1 VECDAVPAIADLG
14 TLAAADNCDP
24 APSIVFV
31 SEVRTDGESGLSFSW
46 TSVGYYPSEISW
58 EVDGVTY
65 AAGDEPTLGLA
76 EGTYTINGYDS
87 WGDGWNGGELVI
99 TDIASGTS
107 TAFTVDFGDYSASA
121 DITVSAACVDKYTL
135 ARTWET
141 EDCAGNTHQR
151 TQTIEVVDTT
161 APELAIE
168 CPADMLHA
176 NVCHADGDLSLET
189 NGIVTWEESDNCD
202 ADVDVSYTYADVTVY
217 DCTAD
222 DSNDQGSFTVTR
234 TFTVTAVD
242 NCGNT
247 TVMSCDQVLT
257 FTDEES
263 PVMTDDVTL
272 LYPAAIAC
280 EDFNDPYDVSLM
292 PLTATDNCDDSLT
305 FTVVEAHLTSGSC
318 PGTWIRHWVATD
330 DCGNVSDQAIQ
341 YVATF
346 DLTNPVTEIN
356 CPSDVTLYQD
366 EDCYVDLSTD
376 ANGYA
381 MYSATDN
388 CDDNLTT
395 WIDYEDSEH
404 VYNCGGGVGEVSSY
418 DEDNGGD
425 VSSDAT
431 NPMDIPFAGAGD
443 YLISGSA
450 GNYQTA
456 NADPEYFTIEIPAGY
471 ELRAVRMVEFDQVG
485 YEPAGEPAGNGGFFG
500 IGHGDAMP
508 PIASPADFVPAAN
521 ALFGGAL
528 VGILPGAQPGDNV
541 LDDLASPFEFPA
553 FGINIPGFSGTL
565 GAGTYSFF
573 FKEGN
578 AHPDVVDAYVNWS
591 FALEVASAGDD
602 DNLEGSFSFTRTFTA
617 SATDECGNNHTV
629 SCDQEVTVIDDLA
642 PLLEVDCPAYQNL
655 INVCFKDVDTTLA
668 GLGSPQWTVSD
679 NCDSDV
685 NVSFTYVDV
694 VTFQCSM
701 IGVDDSPEG
710 SYKLRRTFTTV
721 AVDDCG
727 NSTTVVCEQI
737 INTFDLISPE
747 PEINCPDAATVQLD
761 ENCATDSSPSVTGNP
776 TATATDNCDTEV
788 TITYDYSDS
797 APEQICGGDQS
808 GSYTFIRTWTATA
821 EDDCNNEASVSC
833 DQLITVL
840 DEIQPEPAIVCPD
853 DATIYTDEDCLTDVS
868 PESTNGYA
876 TGSATDN
883 CDPNVTIEISYE
895 DGQRTYDCSYDD
907 NIAEGSYHFT
917 RTWTSVATDDCGN
930 TDSIT
935 CDQLITALDTITPV
949 QDFPELTTDTLYLD
963 MDCAVDMT
971 PSVYPVSTYS
981 DNCDTD
987 VENTVSY
994 EDNPENFSALFGEM
1008 GVSIEAVAEHTTGD
1022 LAGMTTYRVYATLA
1036 AEGDFL
1042 SSVSGEGAFS
1052 TQLRTTTSFYQHDL
1066 GGATPN
1072 TINALLYP
1080 IYPDLEYDSWV
1091 TIGLESMPDLAG
1103 GEGDVNIAEPGSE
1116 TWASTV
1122 FEGGG
1127 DIVINSSY
1135 GGAWYA
1141 LNGDSNGLADED
1153 GRVLVAQLTT
1163 DGSVNGQ
1170 LFLQVFPQGDG
1181 SNQILRTVTFG
1192 DECAGD
1198 DSVTEGSFVTT
1209 RVWRSDI
1216 SDDCGNSST
1225 TYTYQNIVVLDTIA
1239 PQFTETCDISN
1250 GEQVEYTCGDD
1261 NDNGTNDVLDF
1272 IQLPAACAPSFMENC
1287 DSEVAL
1293 TMVSD
1298 SSGYV
1303 PTNSVANYCMPST
1316 VELLAN
1322 NQSCDDR
1329 DAESIRLFNFAGGES
1344 FTIVDGGAS
1353 LVEVMSGD
1361 SALHIVLETENAAG
1375 DAGFMFDA
1383 MYEGSFDWNAW
1394 LDQPGL
1400 HSYKKD
1406 CAELY
1411 PGIEIWTEWL
1421 YYVMANGTMEGTGRF
1436 AGSSFTLSHQPM
1448 NNYYGLQVGL
1458 GANNKNENYGASAWF
1473 FWSGEYVLDG
1483 ASQGTVASSGDIF
1496 MDLDCCLGWQV
1507 NYEYTIVDDCGNSSG
1522 YGYSN
1527 VGTGEFG
1534 SGANSTVGGHV
1545 PTDISTGLGG
1555 FKEPIRITGLQP
1567 NPTND
1572 YSTLGFVVSSDMR
1585 LRIDLYTM
1593 NGGFIEE
1600 LYDGNAS
1607 ADAQYILD
1615 VDAGDLASG
1624 MYQIRL
1630 SSNSYVLVKKL
1641 LVTE

>member
-1 VECDAVPAIADLG
+1 
-14 TLAAADNCDP
+14 
-24 APSIVFV
+24 
-31 SEVRTDGESGLSFSW
+31 
-46 TSVGYYPSEISW
+46 
-58 EVDGVTY
+58 
-65 AAGDEPTLGLA
+65 
-76 EGTYTINGYDS
+76 
-87 WGDGWNGGELVI
+87 
-99 TDIASGTS
+99 
-107 TAFTVDFGDYSASA
+107 
-121 DITVSAACVDKYTL
+121 
-135 ARTWET
+135 
-141 EDCAGNTHQR
+141 
-151 TQTIEVVDTT
+151 
-161 APELAIE
+161 
-168 CPADMLHA
+168 
-176 NVCHADGDLSLET
+176 
-189 NGIVTWEESDNCD
+189 
-202 ADVDVSYTYADVTVY
+202 
-217 DCTAD
+217 
-222 DSNDQGSFTVTR
+222 
-234 TFTVTAVD
+234 
-242 NCGNT
+242 
-247 TVMSCDQVLT
+247 
-257 FTDEES
+257 
-263 PVMTDDVTL
+263 
-272 LYPAAIAC
+272 
-280 EDFNDPYDVSLM
+280 
-292 PLTATDNCDDSLT
+292 
-305 FTVVEAHLTSGSC
+305 
-318 PGTWIRHWVATD
+318 
-330 DCGNVSDQAIQ
+330 
-341 YVATF
+341 
-346 DLTNPVTEIN
+346 
-356 CPSDVTLYQD
+356 
-366 EDCYVDLSTD
+366 
-376 ANGYA
+376 
-381 MYSATDN
+381 
-388 CDDNLTT
+388 
-395 WIDYEDSEH
+395 
-404 VYNCGGGVGEVSSY
+404 
-418 DEDNGGD
+418 
-425 VSSDAT
+425 
-431 NPMDIPFAGAGD
+431 
-443 YLISGSA
+443 
-450 GNYQTA
+450 
-456 NADPEYFTIEIPAGY
+456 
-471 ELRAVRMVEFDQVG
+471 
-485 YEPAGEPAGNGGFFG
+485 
-500 IGHGDAMP
+500 
-508 PIASPADFVPAAN
+508 
-521 ALFGGAL
+521 
-528 VGILPGAQPGDNV
+528 
-541 LDDLASPFEFPA
+541 
-553 FGINIPGFSGTL
+553 
-565 GAGTYSFF
+565 
-573 FKEGN
+573 
-578 AHPDVVDAYVNWS
+578 
-591 FALEVASAGDD
+591 
-602 DNLEGSFSFTRTFTA
+602 
-617 SATDECGNNHTV
+617 
-629 SCDQEVTVIDDLA
+629 
-642 PLLEVDCPAYQNL
+642 
-655 INVCFKDVDTTLA
+655 
-668 GLGSPQWTVSD
+668 
-679 NCDSDV
+679 
-685 NVSFTYVDV
+685 
-694 VTFQCSM
+694 
-701 IGVDDSPEG
+701 
-710 SYKLRRTFTTV
+710 
-721 AVDDCG
+721 
-727 NSTTVVCEQI
+727 
-737 INTFDLISPE
+737 
-747 PEINCPDAATVQLD
+747 
-761 ENCATDSSPSVTGNP
+761 
-776 TATATDNCDTEV
+776 
-788 TITYDYSDS
+788 
-797 APEQICGGDQS
+797 
-808 GSYTFIRTWTATA
+808 
-821 EDDCNNEASVSC
+821 
-833 DQLITVL
+833 
-840 DEIQPEPAIVCPD
+840 
-853 DATIYTDEDCLTDVS
+853 
-868 PESTNGYA
+868 
-876 TGSATDN
+876 
-883 CDPNVTIEISYE
+883 
-895 DGQRTYDCSYDD
+895 
-907 NIAEGSYHFT
+907 
-917 RTWTSVATDDCGN
+917 
-930 TDSIT
+930 
-935 CDQLITALDTITPV
+935 
-949 QDFPELTTDTLYLD
+949 
-963 MDCAVDMT
+963 
-971 PSVYPVSTYS
+971 
-981 DNCDTD
+981 
-987 VENTVSY
+987 
-994 EDNPENFSALFGEM
+994 M

-1052 TQLRTTTSFYQHDL
+1052 TQLRTTTSFYQHDF

-1072 TINALLYP
+1072 TISALLYP
-1080 IYPDLEYDSWV
+1080 VYPDLEYDSWV
-1091 TIGLESMPDLAG
+1091 TIGLESMPDLVA
-1103 GEGDVNIAEPGSE
+1103 GEGMVNIAEPGGD

-1261 NDNGTNDVLDF
+1261 NENGTNDVLDF
-1272 IQLPAACAPSFMENC
+1272 IQLPAACAPSYMENC
-1287 DSEVAL
+1287 DSEVPL

-1303 PTNSVANYCMPST
+1303 PTNSIANYCMPST

-1375 DAGFMFDA
+1375 DAGFTFDA

-1593 NGGFIEE
+1593 NGGFISE

-1615 VDAGDLASG
+1615 VDASDLSSG